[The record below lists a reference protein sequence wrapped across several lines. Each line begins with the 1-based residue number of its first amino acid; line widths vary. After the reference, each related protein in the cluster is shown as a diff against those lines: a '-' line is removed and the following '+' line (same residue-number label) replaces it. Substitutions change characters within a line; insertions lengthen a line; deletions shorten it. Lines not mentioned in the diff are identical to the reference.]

1 MASMHTQRKKLEPL
15 VVRFVATALILAY
28 GNTTAETVKQA
39 LRRRGYEARQ
49 ADVAQ
54 WLLVICF
61 WENWAV
67 KDTGQQRVYSFP
79 RVLSAQL
86 ATN

>member
-1 MASMHTQRKKLEPL
+1 MPDMHTQRKKLDPL
-15 VVRFVATALILAY
+15 IVRFVATALILAQ
-28 GNTTAETVKQA
+28 GSTTTETVKQA

-67 KDTGQQRVYSFP
+67 KEAGQQRVYSFP
-79 RVLSAQL
+79 RVLPAQL